1 MPTEN
6 TFEIDELHAGYQNRE
21 VLRVQDL
28 HLQRGHIVFL
38 VGPSGIGKSTML
50 ESLGLMNNAFTHE
63 APQEAFYCNSERR
76 YQLSSIWGSDPR
88 NIISLR
94 RQSYSFLFQT
104 DNLLDEFSGM
114 ENILISSMFT
124 GAQELEVIR
133 SKALSYAGRLGLDSE
148 ILQRDLNTLSGGE
161 RQRLA
166 LIRALVKSY
175 DVLFCDEPTG
185 NVDRLNA
192 DRLFQIIQEIVQ
204 NEDKLCIV
212 VSHDYTLAVKWADM
226 ICCIRREGG
235 IGVLSSDDVLKKRQD
250 GWYDHKGILISNPE
264 DHIFLKLQ

>member
-1 MPTEN
+1 
-6 TFEIDELHAGYQNRE
+6 
-21 VLRVQDL
+21 
-28 HLQRGHIVFL
+28 
-38 VGPSGIGKSTML
+38 
-50 ESLGLMNNAFTHE
+50 
-63 APQEAFYCNSERR
+63 
-76 YQLSSIWGSDPR
+76 
-88 NIISLR
+88 
-94 RQSYSFLFQT
+94 
-104 DNLLDEFSGM
+104 
-114 ENILISSMFT
+114 
-124 GAQELEVIR
+124 
-133 SKALSYAGRLGLDSE
+133 
-148 ILQRDLNTLSGGE
+148 
-161 RQRLA
+161 
-166 LIRALVKSY
+166 
-175 DVLFCDEPTG
+175 LFCDEPTG